1 MLPNNDLC
9 NRTVVVCSNYAWTVL
24 NFRMP
29 IIRRLKAEGYRVIV
43 LTQFDGFENSIK
55 SEVDEIRPLFI
66 SRKGLNPF
74 IDVITILDFMRHLI
88 ALRPSFIFLFT
99 IKPVIY
105 GSLAARISKVKSIV
119 TITGLG
125 TVFIKDS
132 WITKVVKILYK
143 YSLSRVFAVFF
154 QNDDD

>member
-1 MLPNNDLC
+1 MPLKNDLC

-66 SRKGLNPF
+66 SRQGINPL
-74 IDVITILDFMRHLI
+74 IDFFTFLDFIRHLI
-88 ALRPSFIFLFT
+88 SLLPSYIFLFT

-105 GSLAARISKVKSIV
+105 GSLAARIIKIKSIV
-119 TITGLG
+119 MITGLG
-125 TVFIKDS
+125 TAFIKNN
-132 WITKVVKILYK
+132 WITKLVKVLYK
-143 YSLSRVFAVFF
+143 FSLSKVRTVFF
-154 QNDDD
+154 SK